1 MRCRVL
7 CQGPARPL
15 SLWTRFILGM
25 YDNNPLAE
33 VELVATSDYFPPAS
47 SRHHLHLVWIEMTES
62 FNGDCPILAARASA
76 TL

>member
-1 MRCRVL
+1 
-7 CQGPARPL
+7 
-15 SLWTRFILGM
+15 M
-25 YDNNPLAE
+25 YDNNALAE